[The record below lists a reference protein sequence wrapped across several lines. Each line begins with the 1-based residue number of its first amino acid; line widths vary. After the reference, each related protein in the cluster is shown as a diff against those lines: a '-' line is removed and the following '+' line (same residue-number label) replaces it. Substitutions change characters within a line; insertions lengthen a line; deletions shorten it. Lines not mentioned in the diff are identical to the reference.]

1 VGRIRAKRFIWVLGI
16 LFIFLVSNPCVGQ
29 KRIKMRHIRKMEKE
43 RNVTQLMEIMDK
55 SRFRMYYKE
64 KIEAVKALERLGDPQ
79 ALPVLLDIVK
89 SGKFSYRKRDST
101 KLVGSTFR
109 SILTFKNPEAVIT
122 ILGEKEKVP
131 PYYFE
136 RGWNALISM
145 NLSETHYQ
153 SMAVILGEKIPPHVL
168 SRDEIQIAEMG
179 LNLIQLIPNQY
190 KVEPLIFILNAGSNV
205 SNEDTKKLKENA
217 AQQMSEIL
225 LANSEAMAKL
235 MTFALNHSN
244 PRVMKRAIKLI
255 GDQFDNQEHRLH
267 VKFKQTL
274 QAIQSNKTL
283 YVSVKYV
290 PGNLTVNYDENGNP
304 QQAVQLQKVPAFQT
318 CFEDTLKS
326 YGFQIA
332 TEAEADYILQ
342 FQFRESNWGGSGY
355 GRSQI
360 ASYYNF
366 TLKMEEEQT
375 WDTGWDGPYLKI
387 LRPSKISRMLINDL
401 NVYLVIRKLLEKD
414 TLEN

>member
-1 VGRIRAKRFIWVLGI
+1 MSRIRAKIILWVFRMLLI
-16 LFIFLVSNPCVGQ
+16 LLVSNPCVGQ

-43 RNVTQLMEIMDK
+43 RNVTQLIETMDK
-55 SRFRMYYKE
+55 SRYKLYAPE
-64 KIEAVKALERLGDPQ
+64 KIEAVKALERIGDPQ

-89 SGKFSYRKRDST
+89 SGKFSYWKRDST
-101 KLVGSTFR
+101 KLVGTTFR
-109 SILTFKNPEAVIT
+109 SILTFKNPEAVFT
-122 ILGEKEKVP
+122 ILREKEKVP

-136 RGWNALISM
+136 RGLRALISM
-145 NLSETHYQ
+145 ELSEIHYQ
-153 SMAVILGEKIPPHVL
+153 SMAVILGKKIPPNIL

-205 SNEDTKKLKENA
+205 SNEDTKKLKKNA

-225 LANSEAMAKL
+225 LANSKAMTKL
-235 MTFALNHSN
+235 MTLALNHSN
-244 PRVMKRAIKLI
+244 PRVMKRAIKLL
-255 GDQFDNQEHRLH
+255 DNQFKNSEYSLLL
-267 VKFKQTL
+267 KFKETL
-274 QAIQSNKTL
+274 QAIQSNKTVGVNVQ
-283 YVSVKYV
+283 YI
-290 PGNLTVNYDENGNP
+290 PGNLTVNYDENGKP
-304 QQAVQLQKVPAFQT
+304 QQATQLQKVPIYRK

-326 YGFQIA
+326 DGFQIVSE
-332 TEAEADYILQ
+332 TEADYILQ

-355 GRSQI
+355 GRPRI

-366 TLKMEEEQT
+366 TLKMEAGQT

-387 LRPSKISRMLINDL
+387 LRPPKISRTLIDDL